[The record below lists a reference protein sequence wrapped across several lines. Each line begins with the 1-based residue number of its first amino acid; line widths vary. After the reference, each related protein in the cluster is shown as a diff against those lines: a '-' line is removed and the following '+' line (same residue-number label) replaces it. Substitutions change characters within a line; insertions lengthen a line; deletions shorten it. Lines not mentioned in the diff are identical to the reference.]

1 MSPMTMPAEDE
12 IDMMMLFQLLKNV
25 GGMGEEQ
32 RVASLGPGRKAVQI
46 RPVERG
52 IVDSHNGQL
61 TFIGWKEGGLIDQER
76 ELMPIGE
83 FGIMTDGHTAVM
95 VMVSESHEHRSDGA

>member
-1 MSPMTMPAEDE
+1 MPPMTMPAEDE
-12 IDMMMLFQLLKNV
+12 IDVMVLFQLFKNV
-25 GGMGEEQ
+25 GGMGQ
-32 RVASLGPGRKAVQI
+32 KQSVASLSSWRKAVQI

-61 TFIGWKEGGLIDQER
+61 TFIGWNEDGLIDQER

-83 FGIMTDGHTAVM
+83 FGIMTDGHAAVM
-95 VMVSESHEHRSDGA
+95 VMVS